1 MDIYLIHKKK
11 IKIMLS
17 FFIKKNIIFG
27 IIFFL
32 IMLICLSYYLISL
45 LWNIKF
51 KNDFLYF
58 DKLNNSLESTF
69 KEIFDN
75 FIPIIRELDLYEKK
89 LINCTN
95 LDGFYKM
102 NLPKLTDIKIPVIED
117 LIMNI
122 INDKDLKKESINKF
136 YKILNQDLC
145 TAWATNTE
153 KAMKYCTNFWSGI
166 LLKGMRQAVIYLG
179 ATIVNV
185 LDELQSINDINSKT
199 TLFNL
204 MNNSAFFDYKVFH
217 EVYLFR
223 LYNSL
228 KTIFLDFREEKLSA
242 INKILM
248 FILVVYLCIIIFLSI
263 SLIYFIEKYKDI
275 FNSFLNF
282 IEIIPEKYIK
292 EDNNLYIIIIKYGKK
307 FFT

>member
-1 MDIYLIHKKK
+1 
-11 IKIMLS
+11 MLS

-51 KNDFLYF
+51 ENDFLCF

-95 LDGFYKM
+95 LDDFYKM

-145 TAWATNTE
+145 
-153 KAMKYCTNFWSGI
+153 FLGLLI
-166 LLKGMRQAVIYLG
+166 LKRV
-179 ATIVNV
+179 
-185 LDELQSINDINSKT
+185 
-199 TLFNL
+199 
-204 MNNSAFFDYKVFH
+204 
-217 EVYLFR
+217 
-223 LYNSL
+223 
-228 KTIFLDFREEKLSA
+228 
-242 INKILM
+242 
-248 FILVVYLCIIIFLSI
+248 
-263 SLIYFIEKYKDI
+263 
-275 FNSFLNF
+275 
-282 IEIIPEKYIK
+282 
-292 EDNNLYIIIIKYGKK
+292 
-307 FFT
+307 

>member
-1 MDIYLIHKKK
+1 
-11 IKIMLS
+11 MLS

-69 KEIFDN
+69 KETFDN

-95 LDGFYKM
+95 FDGFYKM

-145 TAWATNTE
+145 SAGATNTE
-153 KAMKYCTNFWSGI
+153 
-166 LLKGMRQAVIYLG
+166 
-179 ATIVNV
+179 
-185 LDELQSINDINSKT
+185 
-199 TLFNL
+199 NL
-204 MNNSAFFDYKVFH
+204 
-217 EVYLFR
+217 
-223 LYNSL
+223 
-228 KTIFLDFREEKLSA
+228 
-242 INKILM
+242 
-248 FILVVYLCIIIFLSI
+248 
-263 SLIYFIEKYKDI
+263 
-275 FNSFLNF
+275 
-282 IEIIPEKYIK
+282 
-292 EDNNLYIIIIKYGKK
+292 
-307 FFT
+307 